1 MTAKEYLSKA
11 KRLDSVISCRLRE
24 LEYWRNLSKSVS
36 GSGFELRL
44 NPNRPTE
51 APFARCLDKI
61 DEIERDINGKV
72 DALVDLRA
80 EINSAIDIMENNEE
94 QTVLRCRYLDNLTWE
109 AIGRIIGASVRTVHR
124 IHGMALQK
132 FTVPE

>member
-1 MTAKEYLSKA
+1 M
-11 KRLDSVISCRLRE
+11 R
-24 LEYWRNLSKSVS
+24 W
-36 GSGFELRL
+36 
-44 NPNRPTE
+44 
-51 APFARCLDKI
+51 
-61 DEIERDINGKV
+61 
-72 DALVDLRA
+72 VDLRA

>member
-1 MTAKEYLSKA
+1 MTAKEYLSGA
-11 KRLDSVISCRLRE
+11 KRLDDIINCRLRE
-24 LEYWRNLSKSVS
+24 LEYWRSLSRSVS
-36 GSGFELRL
+36 GSNFEEHL

-72 DALVDLRA
+72 DALVDLRT
-80 EINSAIDIMENNEE
+80 EINKAIDAVGNFEE

-109 AIGRIIGASVRTVHR
+109 AISGIIGVSVRTVHR
-124 IHGMALQK
+124 IHGTALQH
-132 FTVPE
+132 FPIPE

>member
-109 AIGRIIGASVRTVHR
+109 AIGRIIGVSVRTVHR
-124 IHGMALQK
+124 IHGIALQK